1 MQRINGIDWDKLR
14 VFHAAAHA
22 GSFTKAGETLD
33 MSQSAVSRQVSAIEQ
48 DLNVPLFHRHARGL
62 MLTEQGELLYRAANE
77 MLLKLDAV
85 RAELQEARDRPSG
98 TLRVTTTVGLG
109 STWLTDRLHEF
120 VELYP
125 EISLQLILENEE
137 LDLSMREA
145 DVAIRLQKPSQP
157 DLIQRRLFTVHFHI
171 YAAPSYLARHG
182 EPKTLE
188 DLDNHRIVTFG
199 VPVPTYLRHLNWLE
213 VAGRNRGSPRRP
225 VLLINNVS
233 SIWNAVRNGAG
244 IAALPDYLMEK
255 NSSDLVRILPQAEAP
270 AFTTYFVYPSE
281 LRNSARVA
289 AFRDFLLDKAETW
302 AF

>member
-1 MQRINGIDWDKLR
+1 MQRVNGIDWDKLR

-77 MLLKLDAV
+77 MLMKLDAV
-85 RAELQEARDRPSG
+85 QAELQEARDRPSG

-120 VELYP
+120 VALYP
-125 EISLQLILENEE
+125 DISLQLILENEE

-145 DVAIRLQKPSQP
+145 DVAIRLQQPSQP
-157 DLIQRRLFTVHFHI
+157 DLVQRRLFTVHFHI
-171 YAAPSYLARHG
+171 YASPSYLARYG

-188 DLDNHRIVTFG
+188 ELDDHRIVTFG

-225 VLLINNVS
+225 VLLINNVT
-233 SIWNAVRNGAG
+233 SIWIAVRNGAG

-270 AFTTYFVYPSE
+270 NFTTYFVYPSE
-281 LRNSARVA
+281 LRNSARVG
-289 AFRDFLLDKAETW
+289 AFRDFLLDKAGTW
-302 AF
+302 SF

>member
-1 MQRINGIDWDKLR
+1 MDWDKLR

-48 DLNVPLFHRHARGL
+48 ELNVPLFHRHARGL
-62 MLTEQGELLYRAANE
+62 MLTEQGEMLYRAANE
-77 MLLKLDAV
+77 MMMKLEAV
-85 RAELQEARDRPSG
+85 QARLQEARDKPSG
-98 TLRVTTTVGLG
+98 TLRLTTTVGLG
-109 STWLTDRLHEF
+109 STWLAERLHEF

-125 EISLQLILENEE
+125 DISLQVILENEE
-137 LDLSMREA
+137 LDLSMRQA

-171 YAAPSYLARHG
+171 YASPSYLARFG

-199 VPVPTYLRHLNWLE
+199 VPVPQYLRHLNWLE
-213 VAGRNRGSPRRP
+213 VAGRQRGSPRKS

-233 SIWNAVRNGAG
+233 SIWRAVRNGAG

-255 NSSDLVRILPQAEAP
+255 NSNELVRILPQAEAP
-270 AFTTYFVYPSE
+270 SFTTYFVYPSE

-302 AF
+302 SF